1 MKVSRK
7 AIKIIR
13 KKEKQYKYNHQI
25 ANRKTNQEYQQLCSR
40 IKNLT
45 EAYILYKKPLQFKLL
60 EHCCKQRDQ
69 LINL

>member
-13 KKEKQYKYNHQI
+13 KKEKQYKNNHQI
-25 ANRKTNQEYQQLCSR
+25 INRRTNQEYQRLNLR

-45 EAYILYKKPLQFKLL
+45 EAYILHQKPLQFQLL
-60 EHCCKQRDQ
+60 EYCCKQRDQ
-69 LINL
+69 LIKL